1 MIPFANRLFQTPP
14 DVRRLAE
21 FSRVEFPIALHDLH
35 LASHSVLARYCGY
48 RQGLKTVGAD
58 VRIF

>member
-14 DVRRLAE
+14 DVRRLA
-21 FSRVEFPIALHDLH
+21 EFPIALHDLH

>member
-1 MIPFANRLFQTPP
+1 MFQTPP

-21 FSRVEFPIALHDLH
+21 FPRVESPIALHDLH

-48 RQGLKTVGAD
+48 RQGLKTVGAE